1 MSIWNR
7 IGDLTKGT
15 LDWVGDVGLGV
26 LAIPRLAWDLGTAPW
41 NDREEYDTFL
51 GSVKQAGLDF
61 GKNVGRPIGG
71 VLAAVEATNR
81 NLIREP
87 LSAVTLFAQRN
98 GDMGI
103 SDSWKK
109 AWEARNEI
117 SFGQALTTQFGQ
129 SLGQFLPDDLTP
141 KFMDSDFDIYDDKQ
155 RESAFNE
162 SLMGKGLSGTVD
174 TITQFAG
181 DVSIIGGKFVAAK
194 RAADS
199 AKDAILAIREVRA
212 GIPTENPLAKKYDL
226 LAEDFAKND
235 IAWAQNHPWVKGS
248 NNEATTSYLLGIT
261 ATKEEALNTMLA
273 VMGDNSG
280 IDILK
285 ELKRPDIVEPLRIA
299 NGEISRSDYKILL
312 NEEAKIINATT
323 DDMLQFAMRTPD
335 EIQADRDFISAWAK
349 HDRYVDTLLNIAETP
364 AMTEGISA
372 TGRGTGAFMASA
384 KSSLYHA
391 KEIGD
396 AKLSMYQPTPFH
408 KLYYTVT
415 WPMRERPSGVIN
427 LNEGES
433 IREITAVTDRLIKL
447 SKPIS
452 SKPAAFITRT
462 QSGTF
467 TPADA
472 MTYIERYAAAGTPE
486 ARALIVNE
494 LEQTGYRIVAAKN
507 GVSPER
513 AEELFNYHVKL
524 RTGKMNESKE
534 EGFMFDKELNQMIKV
549 PLFESQTA
557 NFLPIADFDTI
568 DAVIKRNA
576 NAIRAVSGNV
586 HDLIAATSDL
596 WKAAVLLRLG
606 YPIRNAVDSQ
616 LRIWATVGAM
626 TSLRHLGEGAKD
638 LWGNSRAATQRMVDN
653 YDAPAKLDYKTVKD
667 ELQKNGAEA
676 TRLTKEVADIE
687 TRLAMDPT
695 NPDLVGQLVTKRKSL
710 QTVNAVYES
719 NNATLTRLE
728 QAKVASR
735 KKRIGE
741 KDIELESTI
750 DGVKSKDW
758 RDRFNLNS
766 TVNGADGTK
775 YTAYGSFG
783 GPNGGLFRE
792 LNSSQKT
799 FYSLMEDYSTI
810 YGTGVASKGRGAVRP
825 GDVNYYQEWTNAINE
840 TFANAAV
847 PRGLMAGKSV
857 DEVAKELAD
866 NPQLR
871 ARLNVPRDG
880 ALEYVVTAQKFLD
893 DYVPD
898 GYGIR
903 EKIMSALPGDEAG
916 KVTEDF
922 LRNAIRDPNALPIVH
937 GHLLDANM
945 NLTLRGISNRFTST
959 LFKYLATIPEDNF
972 ARHPLFIDLYE
983 KSMQKRLETAEFLKG
998 GTFTRQEFADI
1009 QYNLTAG
1016 ARADAMKGVK
1026 AVLYNVERRSNA
1038 AHMLRFISPFFS
1050 AQENA
1055 VKTWFKIAADKPQ
1068 MLNRANVV
1076 WNAPERSGLIT
1087 DENGDPVAPGQA
1099 LSTNDTMWL
1108 PIPNVLKRL
1117 PVIGEGLT
1125 SLDTVGISKRS
1136 LDVIF
1141 QGNPFGVSVGPFAAI
1156 PVANVLKLKPE
1167 LSEIVSFAFPYG
1179 PDASLNQFMP
1189 TWMRNTLKGIQG
1201 LNNDDYAKTY
1211 QLIWLTEQQKAQEAR
1226 TPYLTDGEIKKKT
1239 DAFYKMRVAA
1249 NLILPFAPQFESPY
1263 RLWMDKWR
1271 EYSKNYGLAADAKF
1285 LEDFP
1290 EYFEFATSLSKNPTG
1305 SQATMDDV
1313 QNAKRYTD
1321 LISDVVDDNSYLVG
1335 LITRGSGA
1343 AKYNPTAYWWQS
1355 ETAIAPGTPE
1365 RYRSKQD
1372 PKEAQRANAA
1382 REGWAKY
1389 RRAMV
1394 ILDAHLEKRG
1404 LTSFQQSGAEDLA
1417 YAKQVVIQQLAS
1429 DVDPVTGQPTGQPS
1443 AWYEDYRDIDGTK
1456 SAKTMSGFK
1465 KIISNEKFMA
1475 DNGDDPTWKSVA
1487 VYMKIRDSIASL
1499 LGARESSNID
1509 SKQNEDLRMAL
1520 DYYVNQL
1527 KAGDLEFANIYDR
1540 FLSQDRIYDKYL
1552 GSGI

>member
-1 MSIWNR
+1 MDIWNR
-7 IGDLTKGT
+7 IGDLAKGT
-15 LDWVGDVGLGV
+15 VDWVGDVGLGI
-26 LAIPRLAWDLGTAPW
+26 LALPKFAWDIGTAPW
-41 NDREEYDTFL
+41 NDRKEYDSFL
-51 GSVKQAGLDF
+51 GTIKQAGIDL
-61 GKNVGRPIGG
+61 GKNLGRPIGG
-71 VLAAVEATNR
+71 VIAAVEATNR

-87 LSAVTLFAQRN
+87 LSAVTLFAQRDEN
-98 GDMGI
+98 MGI
-103 SDSWKK
+103 SESWKK

-117 SFGQALTTQFGQ
+117 SFGQALTGQ
-129 SLGQFLPDDLTP
+129 LGKSLSFLPDDLTP

-155 RESAFNE
+155 REEAFYN
-162 SLMGKGLSGTVD
+162 SLMGRGLSGTVD
-174 TITQFAG
+174 TITQFAA
-181 DVSIIGGKFVAAK
+181 DVSIVGGKFIATK

-199 AKDAILAIREVRA
+199 AKDAILALREVRS
-212 GIPTENPLAKKYDL
+212 GVPTENPLAKKYDL

-248 NNEATTSYLLGIT
+248 NNEATTSYLLGTT

-273 VMGDNSG
+273 IMGDKSG
-280 IDILK
+280 IDTLD
-285 ELKRPDIVEPLRIA
+285 ELNRPDIVAPLRIA
-299 NGEISRSDYKILL
+299 NGELSMSDYKTIL
-312 NEEAKIINATT
+312 NEEAKIINSTT
-323 DDMLQFAMRTPD
+323 DDMLQFALRTPE
-335 EIQADRDFISAWAK
+335 EIQADRNFISAWAK
-349 HDRYVDTLLNIAETP
+349 HDRYVDTLLGIAETP

-372 TGRGTGAFMASA
+372 TGQLTGKVLASA
-384 KSSLYHA
+384 RSSIYHA

-396 AKLSMYQPTPFH
+396 AKISMYQPTPFH
-408 KLYYTVT
+408 KLYYKVT
-415 WPMRERPSGVIN
+415 WPLRERPSGVIN

-433 IREITAVTDRLIKL
+433 IREITAVTDRLIQL

-452 SKPAAFITRT
+452 SKPAAFATRVEA
-462 QSGTF
+462 GTF

-472 MTYIERYAAAGTPE
+472 MSFIERYAAANTPE
-486 ARALIVNE
+486 ARALVVNE

-507 GVSPER
+507 GVSPED

-524 RTGKMNESKE
+524 RTGKLTESKQD
-534 EGFMFDKELNQMIKV
+534 GYMFDRELNQMVKV

-576 NAIRAVSGNV
+576 SAIRAVSGSV
-586 HDLIAATSDL
+586 HDVVTVTSDL

-626 TSLRHLGEGAKD
+626 ASLRHLGEGAKNLRD
-638 LWGNSRAATQRMVDN
+638 NGSAAKQRLVDN
-653 YDAPAKLDYKTVKD
+653 YKAPVKLDYKTVKD

-676 TRLTKEVADIE
+676 ARLTKEIAEIDA
-687 TRLAMDPT
+687 RLAMDPT
-695 NPDLVGQLVTKRKSL
+695 DPDLVGQLVTKRKSL
-710 QTVNAVYES
+710 QAANAAYET
-719 NNATLTRLE
+719 NNATLTKLE
-728 QAKVASR
+728 QAKVTSR

-741 KDIELESTI
+741 KDIELT
-750 DGVKSKDW
+750 
-758 RDRFNLNS
+758 S
-766 TVNGADGTK
+766 TVDGADGTK
-775 YTAYGSFG
+775 YTVYGGFG

-799 FYSLMEDYSTI
+799 FYSLLEDYSTI

-857 DEVAKELAD
+857 DEVAKELAE
-866 NPQLR
+866 NKELR
-871 ARLNVPRDG
+871 ARLGIARAD
-880 ALEYVVTAQKFLD
+880 ALEYVTTAQKFLD
-893 DYVPD
+893 DYIPE

-903 EKIMSALPGDEAG
+903 EKIMSALPGDEG
-916 KVTEDF
+916 SKVTEEF
-922 LRNAIRDPNALPIVH
+922 LRNAVRDPNALPIVH

-945 NLTLRGISNRFTST
+945 NLTVRAVSNRITST
-959 LFKYLATIPEDNF
+959 LFKYLATIPEDNW

-983 KSMQKRLETAEFLKG
+983 KSIQKRLETAEFLKG
-998 GTFTRQEFADI
+998 GTFTREEFADI
-1009 QYNLTAG
+1009 QYKLTAG

-1038 AHMLRFISPFFS
+1038 AHMLRFVSPFFS

-1055 VKTWFKIAADKPQ
+1055 VKTWFKIAMDKPQ

-1099 LSTNDTMWL
+1099 LSSNDTMWL
-1108 PIPNVLKRL
+1108 PIPKFIKKL
-1117 PVIGEGLT
+1117 PVIGEGMT
-1125 SLDTVGISKRS
+1125 SLDQIGISKRS

-1167 LSEIVSFAFPYG
+1167 LSEVVSFAFPYG
-1179 PDASLNQFMP
+1179 PDASLSQFMP
-1189 TWMRNTLKGIQG
+1189 TWMRNTIKGVQG

-1211 QLIWLTEQQKAQEAR
+1211 QLIWLTEQQKAEEAG
-1226 TPYLTDGEIKKKT
+1226 TAYLSDGEIKKKT

-1263 RLWMDKWR
+1263 RFYMDKWR
-1271 EYSKNYGLAADAKF
+1271 EYSQTYGLGADAKF
-1285 LEDFP
+1285 LEDYP
-1290 EYFEFATSLSKNPTG
+1290 EYFGFATSLSKNPTG

-1313 QNAKRYTD
+1313 QNAKRYND

-1335 LITRGSGA
+1335 LITKGSGA

-1404 LTSFQQSGAEDLA
+1404 LTSFQQNGAEDLA
-1417 YAKQVVIQQLAS
+1417 YAKQIVIQQLAS
-1429 DVDPVTGQPTGQPS
+1429 DVDPVTGQPTGEPS

-1456 SAKTMSGFK
+1456 SAKTISGFR
-1465 KIISNEKFMA
+1465 KILSNDKFMA
-1475 DNGDDPTWKSVA
+1475 DNGDDPTWKSVTM
-1487 VYMKIRDSIASL
+1487 YMKIRDSIASYL
-1499 LGARESSNID
+1499 RARASSNID
-1509 SKQNEDLRMAL
+1509 SKENEDLRMAL